1 MNMTPDLD
9 NLVLKS
15 LAVVFALVIGLSFA
29 SIAYG
34 QMPAPGCPSCL
45 DTSDPVKLELY
56 KEELPI
62 VIWAS
67 SLDPGDTTIELKG
80 QSNIQ
85 RGSIPVVITVFNPI
99 NNIVTVDQVM
109 PNQDG
114 SFSSDIRTGG
124 PLWKQDGIYVIKAQQ
139 GDESSHRVKI
149 AVDIVNGAVV
159 PEFGTVAIS
168 VLLISIIA
176 IIALSSK
183 SRLSLFQNFNH

>member
-1 MNMTPDLD
+1 MNMTPNLD
-9 NLVLKS
+9 NLVLKL
-15 LAVVFALVIGLSFA
+15 LAVVFALVFGLSFA
-29 SIAYG
+29 SFAYG

-45 DTSDPVKLELY
+45 DTSDPVKLQLY
-56 KEELPI
+56 KEDLPI
-62 VIWAS
+62 VIWAA

-85 RGSIPVVITVFNPI
+85 SSIPVVITVFNPI

-139 GDESSHRVKI
+139 GDESNHRVKI

-159 PEFGTVAIS
+159 PEFGSVAIS
-168 VLLISIIA
+168 VLLVSIIA